1 MTHLLLFV
9 LTAHLVSWSGA
20 DQKAAATFHRRTH
33 THLGQ
38 DHGRY
43 LDGGHGVFLDTRS
56 PGVEAAGGGGV
67 GLDLGSIIVR
77 GSPLNTNFGSGGST
91 LSEGRGSVRSGSPQD
106 IYTLRG
112 SIENHP
118 SGTPSVVTLSP
129 GTQTHSQGHSTSA
142 AVGHGS
148 KSRSNIFSLTKND
161 GQNKDSQGITTILV
175 RGGNAGSSRLSQSGL
190 KSHQERPTV
199 LPNEHKKPIYITT
212 LKPKKNE
219 DSTKTKE
226 TVDSDSVDQK
236 SESDERP
243 TIRSSK
249 GILVALGEG
258 DGPLRLVVRPDGTSN
273 IKGGAASLEKLLSKI
288 EGRHI
293 ISDPH
298 RNEHREESS
307 VSLQGKRTEKSVG
320 LDQTKVNPYTFGSG
334 LISGNKHSLS
344 QIGTGSPVG
353 DAVGRQRITASDII
367 SGQLSAEIINQ
378 RQKNSG
384 VIVNGPSLSSQGFRQ
399 VGGLK
404 LYRGSGGKIVTLSG
418 ERPRGTIVQTQDSV
432 NNFNQ
437 RPSSSLYIDSQGRQV
452 GPIGVHFSQEGLTNH
467 ELIHRG
473 SVGDERRSEG
483 FGGEK
488 VIHEANG
495 QGFRSTGG
503 GNGFISS
510 VNGGP
515 GSGFVVFGGG
525 KNAFR
530 HSGSGEF
537 RALAGNQGHTNTGV
551 SSIVGH
557 EFIGNTNN
565 GHSVTH
571 ANNGHRVTHTN
582 NGHSVRHTNNGHRVT
597 HEGLR
602 GIDNT
607 RNAFRSPHPSV
618 NFRSHVGTVDA
629 RNQVNIPVRGQI
641 DIGGGK
647 ERFEGVYQGGQGVSL
662 VSSIQGGGR
671 NTIVTSGGKQGSE
684 SIFLDS
690 NEQGEYRHGD
700 LRSTITEVVQ
710 NGGKTNFEG
719 IEDFTQQGFGQT
731 IVPINFGQIHQ
742 GGAPSG
748 TEDPSSIFLPGA
760 TGNGHRFGG
769 ISGDKMI
776 VLSRPHGQ
784 LSGRLGGHSG
794 GRRLILVSRNEGKEH
809 RALGTQSGEL
819 NRLKNFSGQRDEG
832 KTHGAISSGHVA
844 INNKG
849 HSHVTS
855 SPSLVNGHHQVSTLG
870 HVGTTEK
877 EVGVKQPLQDL
888 RRGHFSASGP
898 GGGSPII
905 HHTISSSPS
914 PVELV
919 GNFRRGQIKNS
930 EGFITEHAVTEGGE
944 KVGSRGVGEGGLGVG
959 HVVLGPGR
967 TGGRGV
973 GVTQSGRGVG
983 VTQLGSGI
991 NGRGVGQVV
1000 GLPGRGVSQV
1010 VRPRGRG
1017 VEQVVGPR
1025 GRGTERVIVSGN
1037 EDTLTGSGY
1046 SSTIGFGGGAVSSV
1060 SFNIGQTQR

>member
-1 MTHLLLFV
+1 MRLYIPDTPPQGCQTTRGLTMKHLLLIV

-20 DQKAAATFHRRTH
+20 DQKAAATFNRRTH
-33 THLGQ
+33 PHLGQ
-38 DHGRY
+38 DHGRF

-56 PGVEAAGGGGV
+56 SGVGAAAGGGGGGGV
-67 GLDLGSIIVR
+67 GLNPGSIIVR
-77 GSPLNTNFGSGGST
+77 GNPLNGNFGSGGSR
-91 LSEGRGSVRSGSPQD
+91 LSEGLGSVRSGGSPQD

-112 SIENHP
+112 SIENRP
-118 SGTPSVVTLSP
+118 SGNPSVVTLSP
-129 GTQTHSQGHSTSA
+129 GTQTHSQGHSTST
-142 AVGHGS
+142 AVDHGS
-148 KSRSNIFSLTKND
+148 KSRSNIFRLTKND
-161 GQNKDSQGITTILV
+161 GQNNGGQGITTILV
-175 RGGNAGSSRLSQSGL
+175 RGGNASSSRLSQSGL
-190 KSHQERPTV
+190 KPQQERPAAV

-236 SESDERP
+236 SESGERP
-243 TIRSSK
+243 VIRSSK

-293 ISDPH
+293 ISDPPKK
-298 RNEHREESS
+298 EHREPSS
-307 VSLQGKRTEKSVG
+307 VSSQGKRTEKSVG
-320 LDQTKVNPYTFGSG
+320 IGQTKVNPYTFGSG
-334 LISGNKHSLS
+334 LVSGNQHSVS
-344 QIGTGSPVG
+344 QIGSGSPVG

-399 VGGLK
+399 FGGLK

-418 ERPRGTIVQTQDSV
+418 ERPGGTIVQTQDSV
-432 NNFNQ
+432 NKFNQ

-467 ELIHRG
+467 ELIHQG
-473 SVGDERRSEG
+473 SVGDEGRSGG

-488 VIHEANG
+488 VIHNANG

-515 GSGFVVFGGG
+515 GNGFIVVGGG

-530 HSGSGEF
+530 HRGSGEY

-557 EFIGNTNN
+557 EFIGTTSN
-565 GHSVTH
+565 GPSVTH
-571 ANNGHRVTHTN
+571 INNGR
-582 NGHSVRHTNNGHRVT
+582 SLT
-597 HEGLR
+597 HEGPR

-607 RNAFRSPHPSV
+607 RNAFTSSHPNL
-618 NFRSHVGTVDA
+618 NFRSHVGTGDA
-629 RNQVNIPVRGQI
+629 RNQVNIPVSGQI
-641 DIGGGK
+641 VIGGGK

-684 SIFLDS
+684 SIYLNS

-710 NGGKTNFEG
+710 NGGKANFEG
-719 IEDFTQQGFGQT
+719 FNDFTQQGFGQT
-731 IVPINFGQIHQ
+731 IVPVNFGQIHQ

-748 TEDPSSIFLPGA
+748 TEDPSSIYLPGA
-760 TGNGHRFGG
+760 NGNGHRFGG

-776 VLSRPHGQ
+776 VLSRPPGQ
-784 LSGRLGGHSG
+784 LSGRLGGLSG
-794 GRRLILVSRNEGKEH
+794 GRRVILVRRNEGKEH

-832 KTHGAISSGHVA
+832 KSHGAISSGHIA

-849 HSHVTS
+849 LSHVTS

-870 HVGTTEK
+870 HIGTTEK
-877 EVGVKQPLQDL
+877 EVGVQQPHQEL
-888 RRGHFSASGP
+888 RRGHFSVSGP
-898 GGGSPII
+898 GGSLAT

-919 GNFRRGQIKNS
+919 GNFRRGQIKNG
-930 EGFITEHAVTEGGE
+930 EGYIRGHTVTEGAE
-944 KVGSRGVGEGGLGVG
+944 QVGSRGVGEGGVGVG
-959 HVVLGPGR
+959 HVVVGPGR

-973 GVTQSGRGVG
+973 GVTQ
-983 VTQLGSGI
+983 LGLGI

-1000 GLPGRGVSQV
+1000 GSQGRGISQV
-1010 VRPRGRG
+1010 VRPRGR

-1025 GRGTERVIVSGN
+1025 GRGRERVIVSGN